1 MYMPELEVVISL
13 CLGIGLSAAC
23 GFRVFVP
30 LLGISVAALS
40 GQLELASGFEWLGT
54 WPAFA
59 CFLTATIL
67 EVAAYYVPWIDN
79 LLDSVATPAA
89 VVAGTIITASV
100 VAELSPM
107 LQWTL
112 ALIAGGGTAG
122 LVQSTTV
129 ALRGA
134 SSVSTGGTANFA
146 IATGELVASIATTL
160 LSLLIPVAAVGLM
173 LLTAG
178 FVLHRLRKARRQ
190 PRSQDPV
197 KQHVKPQPAGTLLH

>member
-1 MYMPELEVVISL
+1 MPELEVVISI

-30 LLGISVAALS
+30 LLGVSATALS
-40 GQLELASGFEWLGT
+40 GQLELAAGFEWLGT

-146 IATGELVASIATTL
+146 VATGELVASIAATL

-178 FVLHRLRKARRQ
+178 FVLHRLRKIRRPLRTQ
-190 PRSQDPV
+190 EPV
-197 KQHVKPQPAGTLLH
+197 KQHVKPQSVASTLHP